1 MASPE
6 TEHSIG
12 HAESGMASVQNI
24 KLLEN
29 IEVKLTVEVGGTKI
43 TIRDL
48 LKLNEGSIVV
58 LERLAGEHLDIL
70 VNGTLLA
77 KGEIVLVGE
86 RLGIR
91 FTEIISPEQRLR
103 SI

>member
-1 MASPE
+1 MPTGEHDENDQGLGAS
-6 TEHSIG
+6 
-12 HAESGMASVQNI
+12 NL

-29 IEVKLTVEVGGTKI
+29 IEVQLTVEVGGTKI
-43 TIRDL
+43 SIGDL
-48 LKLNEGSIVV
+48 LKLNDGSVV
-58 LERLAGEHLDIL
+58 ELERLAGEHLDIL

-91 FTEIISPEQRLR
+91 LTEIVSPEKRVR
-103 SI
+103 SL